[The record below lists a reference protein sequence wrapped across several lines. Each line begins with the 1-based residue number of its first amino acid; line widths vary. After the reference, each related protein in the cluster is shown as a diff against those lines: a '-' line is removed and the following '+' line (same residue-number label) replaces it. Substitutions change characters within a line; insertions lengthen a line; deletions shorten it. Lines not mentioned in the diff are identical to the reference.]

1 MSWLEIAEI
10 ARSLWTVW
18 LVLLFVAIGFYAFRP
33 RNKRRFED
41 CAQIPFR
48 AELEERPGHE

>member
-1 MSWLEIAEI
+1 MEWQHVAEL

-18 LVLLFVAIGFYAFRP
+18 LVLLFAGIAFYAFRP
-33 RNKRRFED
+33 RNKGRFED